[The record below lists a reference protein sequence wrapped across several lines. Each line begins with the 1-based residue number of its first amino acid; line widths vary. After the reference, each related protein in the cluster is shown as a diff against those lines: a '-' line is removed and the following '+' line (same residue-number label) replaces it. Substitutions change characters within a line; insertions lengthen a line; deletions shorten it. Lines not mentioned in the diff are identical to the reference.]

1 MPELP
6 EVETIARELE
16 RALSGKRILDVF
28 VYREKNLVGGADAFR
43 EAVKGKNI
51 LAVQRRGKFLVFAL
65 SDELFLLSHLRMEGR
80 YRIQKGTPTRNKHD
94 IVSLALSGN
103 ETLTYEDTRKF
114 GRIEPL
120 SKRELETRLATLGP
134 EPIGLSGE
142 DFFAILQTSN
152 APLKEALMD
161 QHLFAGIGNIYA
173 CEILFASRLSPFL
186 PAKDVTKEEAFRLAK
201 ESTRILNLAIAERGS
216 TVHSFLN
223 FSGME
228 GNMQNL
234 LQVYGKRE
242 TPCPVCGT
250 KLTYTKC
257 GGRGT
262 TYCPHCQHS
271 SILPYILGITGPIHA
286 GKSTA
291 SRFFENRGWRVFD
304 ADKEVKALYR
314 NRDILRDMKAM
325 LGKQSVVRGKINP
338 SYLRSVF
345 ADSPALRSTWEK
357 HLEPFLERRF
367 EEVKSSLKPG
377 ENLVLDVPLLAR
389 SSLRFHCD
397 SVLLLLAPESE
408 RKARLEL
415 EGKDADGLLKLNA
428 SYPFEASK
436 RLATYEI
443 ENEGDLS
450 ALEKKLKALPLP

>member
-1 MPELP
+1 M
-6 EVETIARELE
+6 
-16 RALSGKRILDVF
+16 
-28 VYREKNLVGGADAFR
+28 
-43 EAVKGKNI
+43 
-51 LAVQRRGKFLVFAL
+51 
-65 SDELFLLSHLRMEGR
+65 H
-80 YRIQKGTPTRNKHD
+80 
-94 IVSLALSGN
+94 
-103 ETLTYEDTRKF
+103 
-114 GRIEPL
+114 
-120 SKRELETRLATLGP
+120 
-134 EPIGLSGE
+134 
-142 DFFAILQTSN
+142 
-152 APLKEALMD
+152 
-161 QHLFAGIGNIYA
+161 
-173 CEILFASRLSPFL
+173 
-186 PAKDVTKEEAFRLAK
+186 
-201 ESTRILNLAIAERGS
+201 
-216 TVHSFLN
+216 
-223 FSGME
+223 
-228 GNMQNL
+228 
-234 LQVYGKRE
+234 
-242 TPCPVCGT
+242 
-250 KLTYTKC
+250 
-257 GGRGT
+257 
-262 TYCPHCQHS
+262 CPHCQHS

-345 ADSPALRSTWEK
+345 ADSPALRSSWEK